1 MPSISDRNLWRFFWS
16 RSRNFYAGNFIIGIK
31 NIHTVTL
38 VTSVC
43 VVGSLLFMQ
52 QVSTFRDLVRQ
63 KVHN

>member
-1 MPSISDRNLWRFFWS
+1 MLATLSFL
-16 RSRNFYAGNFIIGIK
+16 GIK

-38 VTSVC
+38 VASVC